1 MKRLGLRI
9 AALVALAAL
18 TGCAAGMEI
27 PEVQQRPP
35 LEIDRDSAALTFAG
49 ATSKIPIGRRVGE
62 FVNVGKVHKFTCTR
76 ASAGGLE
83 WERRLSSSWTS
94 EMGEVFFDT
103 LKSAG
108 YNVVGDPQRI
118 FGRGDDRDSARF
130 AVGARLIDLRGN
142 FCQQLMG
149 GLSVIPTGEMQGEF
163 YTKVEW
169 EIYSKDQRRVV
180 KTLVSEGY
188 GYSETPTYDATTAVL
203 HLAFASAAAN
213 LAADPEFAELLAP
226 ASGPKAE
233 LPQSGGGNN
242 PPLALIGSGPWST
255 PLAEHLEQ
263 VRDAVVTLR
272 GNGGHGS
279 GFFISRDG
287 YGLTNEHV
295 VGEAPTMTVR
305 LRSGVE
311 IEAQVLRRNPVRDV
325 ALFKAPVQVARPLAI
340 APAGRLKPLDDVFAI
355 GSPTQVVMESTVTKG
370 VVSGTRLYPFRGREQ
385 RFIQADA
392 EIAGGNSGGPLVD
405 ARGNVVGISDLG
417 IGGTTY
423 LNLFIPIAEALAGLD
438 VSVDAR

>member
-1 MKRLGLRI
+1 MRRVGMRVV
-9 AALVALAAL
+9 ALMALAAL
-18 TGCAAGMEI
+18 AGCAAGMEI

-35 LEIDRDSAALTFAG
+35 IEVERDSATVSFAG
-49 ATSKIPIGRRVGE
+49 ATSKIPVGRRVGE

-76 ASAGGLE
+76 ASVGGLE
-83 WERRLSSSWTS
+83 WGRRLSQSWTS

-103 LKSAG
+103 FKSAG

-118 FGRGDDRDSARF
+118 FNRGDDRDSARF
-130 AVGARLIDLRGN
+130 SVGARLVDLRGN

-169 EIYSKDQRRVV
+169 EIYSNADRRVV

-188 GYSETPTYDATTAVL
+188 GYSDTPTYEATTAVL

-213 LAADPEFAELLAP
+213 LGADPEFAALLAP
-226 ASGPKAE
+226 QSEPAAAASV
-233 LPQSGGGNN
+233 GGGN
-242 PPLALIGSGPWST
+242 PPLTLVGAKPT
-255 PLAEHLEQ
+255 AAPLAEHLDR
-263 VRDAVVTLR
+263 VLDAVVTLR

-287 YGLTNEHV
+287 YGITNQHV
-295 VGEAPTMTVR
+295 VGESDTMMLR

-311 IEAQVLRRNPVRDV
+311 IEAKVVRRHAVRDV
-325 ALFKAPVQVARPLAI
+325 ALFKAPVQVSRPLAI
-340 APAGRLKPLDDVFAI
+340 SPEGKLKALDDVFAI
-355 GSPTQVVMESTVTKG
+355 GSPTTIAMESTVTKG
-370 VVSGTRLYPFRGREQ
+370 VVSGTRLYAFRGREQ

-423 LNLFIPIAEALAGLD
+423 LNLFIPIGEALGSLD
-438 VSVDAR
+438 LSVEAAK